1 MQTDQILLLDAA
13 TTQARLPFRE
23 LVDTLGE
30 RLCDDFEAP
39 QRHQHVVT
47 ASSRQDGVMLLMPGW
62 TRRGAKHPMLG
73 LKIVNVFPGNNE
85 IGLAA
90 LTSSYLLYDGET
102 GLPRAIIDGN
112 TLTNRRT
119 AATAALA
126 ARHLARADASDL
138 LVLGSG
144 RVASLV
150 FEAMKAVRPITKVRI
165 WDINAEG
172 AERLAAT
179 IRDEHAVAASVVSD
193 LDAALSEADI
203 VSAATLAGDPIIKGA
218 RLKPGAHV
226 DLIGSFTP
234 AMREA
239 DDEAIRR
246 ARVYIDTPV
255 ALRESGD
262 LTQPLESG
270 ALARDGIQG
279 TLEDLVS
286 GRVDG
291 RRSDGEITLFKAVGS
306 ARTDLVAAGMI
317 YDQYRG

>member
-1 MQTDQILLLDAA
+1 MQTDRILFLDAA
-13 TTQARLPFRE
+13 TTQARLPFRA

-39 QRHQHVVT
+39 RRHQHVVT

-62 TRRGAKHPMLG
+62 TKRGAKHPMLG

-126 ARHLARADASDL
+126 ARYLARADASDL

-144 RVASLV
+144 KVASLV
-150 FEAMKAVRPITKVRI
+150 FEAMKAVRPITKVRV
-165 WDINAEG
+165 WDIDTAG
-172 AERLAAT
+172 ATRLAAA
-179 IRDEHAVAASVVSD
+179 IRDGHGVAASVVSD
-193 LDAALSEADI
+193 LDAALSKADI
-203 VSAATLAGDPIIKGA
+203 VSAATLASDPIIKGA

-262 LTQPLESG
+262 LTQPLDSG

-286 GRVDG
+286 GKVEG

-306 ARTDLVAAGMI
+306 ARTDLVAASMI
-317 YDQYRG
+317 YDQYRD